1 MLHLEGPLLTIDVG
15 SRRVETES
23 VDGVLE
29 SFVGG
34 RGVATRLAHERI
46 PFDADPLGPE
56 NRLYLTTG
64 PMQASSMSFTGRA
77 SATAVSPLTDGLLS
91 ANAGGFV
98 SRNGPSPSTSRTNTT
113 SAPSTSPASARRAR
127 IWYGSPAS

>member
-64 PMQASSMSFTGRA
+64 PMQATCSGPRSCSS
-77 SATAVSPLTDGLLS
+77 
-91 ANAGGFV
+91 
-98 SRNGPSPSTSRTNTT
+98 STYSVTVGT
-113 SAPSTSPASARRAR
+113 SAPASSGA
-127 IWYGSPAS
+127 ASKVTPSSRT